1 MGLISTAHSTAAQ
14 WLLALYSSL
23 SPAICRDL
31 KGELWSLRLSPLR
44 QIWGVELVLGKD
56 VM

>member
-23 SPAICRDL
+23 GPAICRDL
-31 KGELWSLRLSPLR
+31 KGELWSLRLSLLR